1 MGGGGEGGYG
11 GFHSY
16 HNRYN
21 KRVMENSLLSD
32 VHLKNQVDH
41 SHPSTSSNFIFLEFQ
56 VHLVLIS
63 PRWRRV
69 ECGREWRR

>member
-1 MGGGGEGGYG
+1 MEGFIAITTDITKELWRILFSQTYI
-11 GFHSY
+11 
-16 HNRYN
+16 
-21 KRVMENSLLSD
+21 
-32 VHLKNQVDH
+32 LKNQVDH